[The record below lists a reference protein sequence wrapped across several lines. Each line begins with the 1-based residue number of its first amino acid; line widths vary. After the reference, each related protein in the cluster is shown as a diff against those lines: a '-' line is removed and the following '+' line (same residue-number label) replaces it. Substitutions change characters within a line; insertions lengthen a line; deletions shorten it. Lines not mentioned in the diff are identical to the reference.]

1 MTNHKHSLEKLMNS
15 SRNLPWLAGAV
26 VACAVL
32 AAPAARAQ
40 TTTQLTT
47 APTSTVGAPSL
58 IKTAPQAGAIAIG
71 GAQIV
76 ALPSTTAPE
85 AISVSAGTASI
96 TDTVSLDPNGGTAV
110 VEELVDLRGCTF
122 KGAKSLGTYH
132 TSGFA
137 RITRQLA
144 ATDQYVGTLPIWIT
158 TAAGVTSYYTMTFI
172 LNTAHNITTN
182 VLTSASLA
190 LGDYVAPSTAG
201 GTTVGGTIQ

>member
-1 MTNHKHSLEKLMNS
+1 MTNHKHSLENLMNS

-47 APTSTVGAPSL
+47 APTSTVGAPSG
-58 IKTAPQAGAIAIG
+58 IKSQPQAGAIGIG
-71 GAQIV
+71 GAQVI

-85 AISVSAGTASI
+85 AINSSGAASV
-96 TDTVSLDPNGGTAV
+96 TDTVSLDAAGGIAV
-110 VEELVDLRGCTF
+110 VEDLVDLRNCKFT
-122 KGAKSLGTYH
+122 GAKSLAAYH

-144 ATDQYVGTLPIWIT
+144 ATDSYVGTMPIWT
-158 TAAGVTSYYTMTFI
+158 TNAAGVIVYYTMTFT
-172 LNTAHNITTN
+172 LNTAHNVTTN
-182 VLTSASLA
+182 VLTSVALA
-190 LGDYVAPSTAG
+190 LGDYVAPTTAG